1 MTTSTASTQQ
11 PVEEEGGGG
20 LVASGDIGESVQP
33 KEASSQRPTL
43 KPLRRGSLHAPPP
56 LFSSL
61 FHCPMQTTTTR
72 SGGQAASR
80 KNNSA
85 GNGSK
90 GKKKK
95 PQQPKSNGNG
105 KEAAEP
111 AAAGPRPV
119 VPPPLSGPWGN
130 PKPAATSA
138 PPPGFAPSPPKPTS
152 SGFSDGHLR
161 LLRHR
166 ALFAFRFLVGKAVE
180 LQLVASDDRY
190 VGILDCVDPDDFSVV
205 LKSTKRLSS
214 GQNATPFEDG
224 STVIF
229 RRQQLAHLVADGS
242 VNYTDGVFAPGAAAS
257 GGFRTDMEISGQK
270 GEHLFGRE
278 LEAASSWLDPALDTG
293 SLEDPSSNG
302 RRKSHGWNQFEANEK
317 LFGVVSTYDE
327 NIYTTKLDKTKISTE
342 QSRAAEKLAQEIE
355 RQSAAGNFHLQ
366 EERGQAARGGKHAN
380 DLDEEARYSSVDRRG
395 APPNGDAYVPP
406 AMRNAQRQSSGGK
419 SQTKVP
425 VPAPPS
431 EPAPPVGAPAQV
443 PPAAPKPLSFSEA
456 VTGRSAAAAPK
467 EALKSQLDEKKVVA
481 ASPKKETPSVQVN
494 GKDAKPAAAKSKGSP
509 KKKDTASGKEK
520 TESKNEPKIES
531 KSTSKTTTTATTKK
545 EETPQATPKKGLN
558 PNAKEFKLN
567 ASAAEFTPSFTVP
580 PAVKEHVSSPYRGG
594 SPGHMPYPH
603 PGMGYPPPMQEEW
616 MYDSLGGEEGGEMGM
631 PPYGY
636 GVPMGPNGVPM
647 MYPPMMPQ
655 QNMRMM
661 GGQRG
666 GYGYQQPGYNP
677 RSYYS
682 PPHGSFPPYA
692 GVGPQPPLPP
702 TPSGD
707 ETPVDNPP
715 APPVPDTAPEVDATT
730 SNSKQQPSASKK
742 K

>member
-1 MTTSTASTQQ
+1 
-11 PVEEEGGGG
+11 
-20 LVASGDIGESVQP
+20 
-33 KEASSQRPTL
+33 
-43 KPLRRGSLHAPPP
+43 
-56 LFSSL
+56 
-61 FHCPMQTTTTR
+61 MQTTTAKPA
-72 SGGQAASR
+72 GQAVAR

-85 GNGSK
+85 GNSSK
-90 GKKKK
+90 SKKKK
-95 PQQPKSNGNG
+95 PQQPKTNGNG

-111 AAAGPRPV
+111 APAGPRPV
-119 VPPPLSGPWGN
+119 VPPPVSGPWGN

-138 PPPGFAPSPPKPTS
+138 PPPGFAHSPPKPTS
-152 SGFSDGHLR
+152 GFSDAHLR

-180 LQLVASDDRY
+180 LQLVASDERY
-190 VGILDCVDPDDFSVV
+190 AGVLDCVDPDDFSVV

-214 GQNATPFEDG
+214 GPNAKPFEDG

-229 RRQQLAHLVADGS
+229 RRHQLAHLVADGS
-242 VNYTDGVFAPGAAAS
+242 ANYTDGVFASGAAVS
-257 GGFRTDMEISGQK
+257 GGFRTDTEISGQK

-293 SLEDPSSNG
+293 ALEDSAANG
-302 RRKSHGWNQFEANEK
+302 RRKNQGKAGWNQFEANEK

-366 EERGQAARGGKHAN
+366 EERGQSVRGGKLAN

-395 APPNGDAYVPP
+395 APASGNAYVPP
-406 AMRNAQRQSSGGK
+406 ALRDAQRQSSGGK
-419 SQTKVP
+419 SQAKVTKTASA
-425 VPAPPS
+425 PAPPS
-431 EPAPPVGAPAQV
+431 EPAPPAADVPAPA
-443 PPAAPKPLSFSEA
+443 PPAAPAAPKPLSFSEA
-456 VTGRSAAAAPK
+456 VTGRSAAAVPAATPK
-467 EALKSQLDEKKVVA
+467 EALKSQPDEKKGIS
-481 ASPKKETPSVQVN
+481 ASPKKEAAPAQVN
-494 GKDAKPAAAKSKGSP
+494 GKDVKPAAAKAKGSP
-509 KKKDTASGKEK
+509 TKKDTSTGKDKKTAETK
-520 TESKNEPKIES
+520 TEN
-531 KSTSKTTTTATTKK
+531 KSTSKTTTTTTTTAKK
-545 EETPQATPKKGLN
+545 EETPKATPKKGLN
-558 PNAKEFKLN
+558 PNAKEFKLS
-567 ASAAEFTPSFTVP
+567 ASAAEFTPSFSMP

-594 SPGHMPYPH
+594 SPGHVPYPH

-616 MYDSLGGEEGGEMGM
+616 MYDSMGGEEGGEMGM

-636 GVPMGPNGVPM
+636 GVPVGPNGVPM

-666 GYGYQQPGYNP
+666 GYGYQQHGYNP
-677 RSYYS
+677 QGYYS
-682 PPHGSFPPYA
+682 PPNGGFPPYA

-707 ETPVDNPP
+707 ETSGDTPADGAP
-715 APPVPDTAPEVDATT
+715 APPMPETALEVDAAP
-730 SNSKQQPSASKK
+730 SSSKQQSSASKK

>member
-1 MTTSTASTQQ
+1 
-11 PVEEEGGGG
+11 
-20 LVASGDIGESVQP
+20 
-33 KEASSQRPTL
+33 
-43 KPLRRGSLHAPPP
+43 
-56 LFSSL
+56 
-61 FHCPMQTTTTR
+61 MQTTTTR
-72 SGGQAASR
+72 PGGQAAAR
-80 KNNSA
+80 KNSST

-105 KEAAEP
+105 KDAEP
-111 AAAGPRPV
+111 APAGPRPV
-119 VPPPLSGPWGN
+119 VPPPVSGPWGN

-138 PPPGFAPSPPKPTS
+138 PPPGFAPSPPKST
-152 SGFSDGHLR
+152 SGFSDAHTR

-166 ALFAFRFLVGKAVE
+166 ALFAFRYLVGKAVE
-180 LQLVASDDRY
+180 LQLVASDERY
-190 VGILDCVDPDDFSVV
+190 AGVLDCVDPDDFSVV

-214 GQNATPFEDG
+214 GPNAKPFEDG

-229 RRQQLAHLVADGS
+229 RRHQLAHLVADGS
-242 VNYTDGVFAPGAAAS
+242 VNYTDGVFSSGAAVS
-257 GGFRTDMEISGQK
+257 GGFRTDTEISGQK
-270 GEHLFGRE
+270 GEHLYGRE

-293 SLEDPSSNG
+293 SLEDSASNG
-302 RRKSHGWNQFEANEK
+302 RRKGWNQFEANEK

-327 NIYTTKLDKTKISTE
+327 NIYTTKLDKSKISTE

-355 RQSAAGNFHLQ
+355 RQSAAGNFHLL
-366 EERGQAARGGKHAN
+366 EERGQTARGDKHAN
-380 DLDEEARYSSVDRRG
+380 DLDEETRYSSVDRRG
-395 APPNGDAYVPP
+395 APGGNAYVPP

-419 SQTKVP
+419 SQPKAPT
-425 VPAPPS
+425 PAPPS
-431 EPAPPVGAPAQV
+431 EPTPAAAPA

-456 VTGRSAAAAPK
+456 VTGRSAAAPAAPK
-467 EALKSQLDEKKVVA
+467 EASKSTSDEKKVA
-481 ASPKKETPSVQVN
+481 SASPKKEAAPAQVN
-494 GKDAKPAAAKSKGSP
+494 GKDAKPAAVKSP
-509 KKKDTASGKEK
+509 KKNTASGKDQTETK
-520 TESKNEPKIES
+520 TEN
-531 KSTSKTTTTATTKK
+531 KSTSKTTTPTTTKK
-545 EETPQATPKKGLN
+545 EETPKTAPKKGLN
-558 PNAKEFKLN
+558 PNAKEFKLS
-567 ASAAEFTPSFTVP
+567 ASAAEFTPSFSMP

-594 SPGHMPYPH
+594 SPGHVPYPH

-616 MYDSLGGEEGGEMGM
+616 MYDSMAGEEGGEMGM

-666 GYGYQQPGYNP
+666 GYGYQQHGYNP
-677 RSYYS
+677 RGYYS
-682 PPHGSFPPYA
+682 PPNGGFPPYA

-707 ETPVDNPP
+707 ESPGEAPADSAP
-715 APPVPDTAPEVDATT
+715 APPMPKTAPEVDATP
-730 SNSKQQPSASKK
+730 KQQSSAPKK